1 MGGGGL
7 TKALT
12 IGGALLG
19 AYYSGGASLFGTGAA
34 TGAAGATAAGATLG
48 SVASGAAI
56 GAAGGMAAGSLLDKP
71 KAPDVS
77 GPSTMTSA
85 MGDVVGTQGG
95 ATFNESEQ
103 AKQRG
108 AVTKKRLGA
117 KQLQIPLANAAAGGV
132 NTAPSGVN
140 V

>member
-19 AYYSGGASLFGTGAA
+19 AYYSGGASLFTEGGMT
-34 TGAAGATAAGATLG
+34 AAGATAGG
-48 SVASGAAI
+48 IASGAAL
-56 GAAGGMAAGSLLDKP
+56 GAAGGMAAGSLLETP
-71 KAPDVS
+71 KAPDVNT
-77 GPSTMTSA
+77 PSTMTSA
-85 MGDVVGTQGG
+85 MGDVIGAQGG
-95 ATFNESEQ
+95 STFNESEQ

-132 NTAPSGVN
+132 NTAPTGVN

>member
-19 AYYSGGASLFGTGAA
+19 AYYSGGASLFTEGGMT
-34 TGAAGATAAGATLG
+34 AAGATAGG
-48 SVASGAAI
+48 IASGAAI
-56 GAAGGMAAGSLLDKP
+56 GAAGGMAAGSLLETP
-71 KAPDVS
+71 KAPNVN

-85 MGDVVGTQGG
+85 MGDVVGNTNTK
-95 ATFNESEQ
+95 TFNESEQ

-132 NTAPSGVN
+132 NTGGSASIN
-140 V
+140 L